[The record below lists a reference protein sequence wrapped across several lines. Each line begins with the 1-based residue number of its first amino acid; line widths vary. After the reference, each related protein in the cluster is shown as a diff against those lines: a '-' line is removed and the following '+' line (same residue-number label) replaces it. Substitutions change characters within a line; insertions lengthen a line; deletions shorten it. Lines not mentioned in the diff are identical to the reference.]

1 MVWRLP
7 LAVGVALLAVVS
19 LRGFLL
25 VELPFGRYTTTG
37 HSPYVLLP
45 MVSKFGWGG
54 RATVSFIAGW
64 SWLWREVAGGE
75 SLGTL
80 LIF

>member
-1 MVWRLP
+1 
-7 LAVGVALLAVVS
+7 VAHLDVVVCCCFRWG
-19 LRGFLL
+19 L
-25 VELPFGRYTTTG
+25 
-37 HSPYVLLP
+37 SPYVLLP

-80 LIF
+80 FIF